1 MKLQPLAAI
10 ATAAFCIA
18 ATTQACATGGQRVL
32 SHAGTCE
39 MTVPADWKA
48 NGLVKSAVSSPDRS
62 IRAVISTAP
71 DFHAMSEVKPIVE
84 SAMAPV
90 KVFEDT
96 PRRLWYQYEAPN
108 GGTAWYVGVPGK
120 DGICG
125 SQITFKNATQ
135 ADTAKQ
141 VALSVKPAS

>member
-1 MKLQPLAAI
+1 MKLQQLAVLT
-10 ATAAFCIA
+10 TAPFCIG
-18 ATTQACATGGQRVL
+18 ATTHAYAAGGQRVV

-48 NGLVKSAVSSPDRS
+48 NRLLKSVVNSPDKS
-62 IRAVISTAP
+62 IGAVISTAP

-84 SAMAPV
+84 SAMKPV

-125 SQITFKNATQ
+125 SQITFKNPAQ
-135 ADTAKQ
+135 ADVAKPI
-141 VALSVKPAS
+141 ALSVKPAS